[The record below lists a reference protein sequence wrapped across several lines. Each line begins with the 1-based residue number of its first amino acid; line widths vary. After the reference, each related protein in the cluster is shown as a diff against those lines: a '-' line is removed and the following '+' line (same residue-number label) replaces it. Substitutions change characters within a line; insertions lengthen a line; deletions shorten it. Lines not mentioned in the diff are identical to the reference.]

1 MNVVGFFLRCYY
13 AQNGR
18 LFFNRFL
25 QGLTMSLQYYVIF
38 VFFEE
43 FFDIAPKNASEEKLK
58 KSMPNTTAKPNHPDN
73 SAQTVNYPSRLP
85 TPSSLF
91 HLFLGFTT
99 EHRIPGRDSE
109 IAVYH
114 CVKFKLVFSIS

>member
-43 FFDIAPKNASEEKLK
+43 FFDIAPKKASEEKL
-58 KSMPNTTAKPNHPDN
+58 
-73 SAQTVNYPSRLP
+73 
-85 TPSSLF
+85 
-91 HLFLGFTT
+91 
-99 EHRIPGRDSE
+99 
-109 IAVYH
+109 
-114 CVKFKLVFSIS
+114 